1 MTTSKNFV
9 KQKRKEA
16 QYERE
21 EREMKRLH
29 AVQPSQEF
37 IECDFEEFES
47 FDSSTSNTH
56 KYTRNH
62 NQLRNLAIM
71 CDRYQIS
78 DRAIAN
84 AVLQDYGII
93 TQEEDSQIIDR
104 NKLRRSRFSVRKEL
118 ANEAHET
125 INDISAI
132 YFDGRKDQTRVLVE
146 REDGH
151 LHQDTANEEH
161 YTVLSE
167 PGNQY
172 VAHITPSSGKAKD
185 IAKELTDLCR
195 ERNSNLMAVGVD
207 GVRVNTGIYNGC
219 IRLLELEFTK
229 PLHWFICQLHGNE
242 LPLRHLF
249 QIIDGKTSGPN
260 SFKGVIGKELNCDFT
275 CKPIAAYHPL
285 CGKTQLIDCDILK
298 NLNKDQKYL
307 YNICHAVQTG
317 ICSSELASMQPG
329 PLHHA
334 RWTTLANR
342 LLRSYISMIHPTPEL
357 SRLVN
362 FIVNYYAPVWFRIKS
377 NPICTDGPKNMFL
390 RYLCYEI
397 YRSLTKK

>member
-1 MTTSKNFV
+1 MLKN
-9 KQKRKEA
+9 
-16 QYERE
+16 
-21 EREMKRLH
+21 M
-29 AVQPSQEF
+29 S
-37 IECDFEEFES
+37 
-47 FDSSTSNTH
+47 
-56 KYTRNH
+56 
-62 NQLRNLAIM
+62 
-71 CDRYQIS
+71 
-78 DRAIAN
+78 RAIFQQDGAPAHTAN
-84 AVLQDYGII
+84 M
-93 TQEEDSQIIDR
+93 TQNWLRSNLKSFWAKGTWPANSPDLSPIENIWSILKDDLDSIGEIKDIKMLENRLKTAWSNISPEEEDSQIIDR

-146 REDGH
+146 REVGH
-151 LHQDTANEEH
+151 LHQDTVNEEH

-185 IAKELTDLCR
+185 IARELTDLCR
-195 ERNSNLMAVGVD
+195 ERNLNLMAVGTD
-207 GVRVNTGIYNGC
+207 GARVNTGIYNGC

-229 PLHWFICQLHGNE
+229 PLHWFIYQLHANE
-242 LPLRHLF
+242 LPLRHLI
-249 QIIDGKTSGPN
+249 QIIDRKTSGPN

-275 CKPIAAYHPL
+275 CKPIAAYRPL

-307 YNICHAVQTG
+307 YNISHAVQNG

-329 PLHHA
+329 PIHHG

-342 LLRSYISMIHPTPEL
+342 LLRSYI
-357 SRLVN
+357 
-362 FIVNYYAPVWFRIKS
+362 
-377 NPICTDGPKNMFL
+377 L
-390 RYLCYEI
+390 RYIPHLNYPDLSILLSIIMHQFGLES
-397 YRSLTKK
+397 RVT